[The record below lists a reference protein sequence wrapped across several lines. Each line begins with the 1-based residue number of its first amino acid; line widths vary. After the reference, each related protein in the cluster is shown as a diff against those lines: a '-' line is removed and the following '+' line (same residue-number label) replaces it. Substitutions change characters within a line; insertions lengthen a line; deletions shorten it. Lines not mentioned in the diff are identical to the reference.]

1 MLVKDLWNRVMDI
14 FSLFES
20 WYEDLEI
27 YHRIGMLVL
36 FLERT
41 KERDSR
47 VNNLIRELYAQKSLR
62 KSAFIN
68 ILNGKIASAVKICSK
83 NKDNETNTLKSI
95 NYHDKIIKVLELVNV
110 IDRCSIHSC
119 LNDRLLQFNR

>member
-83 NKDNETNTLKSI
+83 IRIMRQTP
-95 NYHDKIIKVLELVNV
+95 
-110 IDRCSIHSC
+110 
-119 LNDRLLQFNR
+119 